1 MSDWLHN
8 LPIFW
13 MSILVFAGTYLATA
27 AIYAFVAVLAT
38 SRRAAAFKAVSPAL
52 LSPLGVIF
60 GLFVVFTAIQ
70 VWNDND
76 HANAAVDREASS
88 LKAVVLLAGSFPD
101 EQQERLRSLIASHIK
116 EAVAQEWPMMSHRKE
131 TLSMTPQYLA
141 QALELTLALNPTM
154 PGQATAQR
162 EIAVEL
168 DSALDAR
175 RQRILVSRAGVSL
188 FKWTCLLLQA
198 ACVLFAVALPH
209 SDDRLTSG
217 VAMGVFAT
225 GVATCLLLI
234 VGYDRPFIGQF
245 AVGPQPLLQVL
256 PEASRV
262 TGTGPSYAPG
272 QHP

>member
-1 MSDWLHN
+1 
-8 LPIFW
+8 
-13 MSILVFAGTYLATA
+13 
-27 AIYAFVAVLAT
+27 
-38 SRRAAAFKAVSPAL
+38 
-52 LSPLGVIF
+52 
-60 GLFVVFTAIQ
+60 
-70 VWNDND
+70 
-76 HANAAVDREASS
+76 
-88 LKAVVLLAGSFPD
+88 
-101 EQQERLRSLIASHIK
+101 
-116 EAVAQEWPMMSHRKE
+116 MMSHRKE

-209 SDDRLTSG
+209 SDDRLTCG

-225 GVATCLLLI
+225 GVATCLLLT

-262 TGTGPSYAPG
+262 TGTGPSYPPG